1 MADAGGARVWEVA
14 AAGGDDRDEGE
25 SEEIRR
31 RKTLADS
38 HNL

>member
-14 AAGGDDRDEGE
+14 AAGDDRDEGE

-31 RKTLADS
+31 R
-38 HNL
+38 